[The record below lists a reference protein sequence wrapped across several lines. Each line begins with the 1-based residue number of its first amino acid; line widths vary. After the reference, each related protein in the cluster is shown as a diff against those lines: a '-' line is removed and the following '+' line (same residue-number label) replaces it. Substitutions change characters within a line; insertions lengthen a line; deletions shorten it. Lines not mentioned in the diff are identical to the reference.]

1 MNRAAHPAPASARGR
16 LAEAAAGDYLAA
28 RGYRVVG
35 RNLRRG
41 RGELDLVAWDGG
53 ILVFVE
59 VRGRAPGACALPEET
74 VDPRKRAR
82 LVSAAEAYLAGLDA
96 APPCRFDLVAVE
108 LGELLPG
115 APPARSF
122 RGATGP
128 VLRGWPLGNWGTSP
142 PARDWRGGP
151 VAARLTGAVLS

>member
-82 LVSAAEAYLAGLDA
+82 LVSAAEANLAGLDA
-96 APPCRFDLVAVE
+96 APPCRFAS
-108 LGELLPG
+108 GGGGAGGAAAG
-115 APPARSF
+115 APPAHASA
-122 RGATGP
+122 G
-128 VLRGWPLGNWGTSP
+128 
-142 PARDWRGGP
+142 D
-151 VAARLTGAVLS
+151 